1 MADKSSEFMKKI
13 IHVDMDCFY
22 AAIEQRDDPHLANT
36 AVAVGGSAD
45 RRGVIATANYE
56 ARKFGVHSAMPS
68 GYAKQLCPHLIIV
81 KGNISK
87 YKEESAKIRKI
98 FHQYTDLVEPLS
110 LDEAYL
116 DTSNSQHCYGSA
128 TWIAQAIC
136 KNIYSETGLTASAG
150 VSTSKF
156 LAKVAS
162 DWNKPNGI
170 KVVAPGEEIKFLDKL
185 PVKKLHGVGKVMTSK
200 LESMDI
206 ITCKELRQVELNVL
220 VKRFGKHGKY
230 LYDLCRGID
239 DREVSSESQRK
250 SLSVE
255 TTFDKDIED
264 WQDCE
269 TELLKLVSSLSRRL
283 GSLAESEKIRKVYV
297 KVKQANFNLHTAE
310 SISIGLDIKLLIAL
324 LKRLRK
330 QYPQAIRLLGIGVKF
345 PEQSS
350 SKLAQQMNIPF

>member
-1 MADKSSEFMKKI
+1 MRKI

-22 AAIEQRDDPHLANT
+22 AAIEQRDDPHLANSP
-36 AVAVGGSAD
+36 VAVGGQPES
-45 RRGVIATANYE
+45 RGVIATANYE

-68 GYAKQLCPHLIIV
+68 GYARQLCPHLIIV
-81 KGNISK
+81 KPEMAK
-87 YKEESAKIRKI
+87 YKTESNKIRKI
-98 FHQYTDLVEPLS
+98 FHAYTDLIEPLS

-116 DTSNSQHCYGSA
+116 DTTDSPRCQGSA

-136 KNIYSETGLTASAG
+136 REIFETTNLTASAG

-156 LAKVAS
+156 LSKIAS

-170 KVVAPGEEIKFLDKL
+170 KVILPEDEIKFIDKL

-206 ITCKELRQVELNVL
+206 FTCRELREVELTLL
-220 VKRFGKHGKY
+220 VKKFGKMGKY

-239 DREVSSESQRK
+239 ERKVSPDSQRK
-250 SLSVE
+250 SVSVE
-255 TTFDKDIED
+255 TTFVQDISK

-269 TELLKLVSSLSRRL
+269 NELLQLVSSLSRRL
-283 GSLAESEKIRKVYV
+283 EAAGGAEKIRKVYV
-297 KVKQANFNLHTAE
+297 KVKLANFSLHTAE
-310 SISIGLDIKLLIAL
+310 SISIGLDVRLLLAL

-330 QYPQAIRLLGIGVKF
+330 QHPQAIRLLGIGVRF
-345 PEQSS
+345 PDEKKSS
-350 SKLAQQMNIPF
+350 GLQQLDIPF

>member
-1 MADKSSEFMKKI
+1 MSRKI

-36 AVAVGGSAD
+36 AVAVGGSPE

-68 GYAKQLCPHLIIV
+68 GYARQLCPHLIIV
-81 KGNISK
+81 KPDMSK
-87 YKEESAKIRKI
+87 YKAESNKIRNI
-98 FHQYTDLVEPLS
+98 FHSYTDLVEPLS

-116 DTSNSQHCYGSA
+116 DTTDSPQCHGSA

-136 KNIYSETGLTASAG
+136 EEIHLKTGLTASAG

-162 DWNKPNGI
+162 DWNKPNGV
-170 KVVAPGEEIKFLDKL
+170 KVVEPGEEIKFLDRL
-185 PVKKLHGVGKVMTSK
+185 PVKKLHGVGKVMASK

-206 ITCKELRQVELNVL
+206 FTCKELRQVELSALVL
-220 VKRFGKHGKY
+220 RFGKYGKH

-239 DREVSSESQRK
+239 ERTVSSDSQRK
-250 SLSVE
+250 SVSVE
-255 TTFDKDIED
+255 TTFDKDISD

-269 TELLKLVSSLSRRL
+269 SELMRLISSLSRRL
-283 GSLAESEKIRKVYV
+283 EAAGGTEKIRKVYV
-297 KVKQANFNLHTAE
+297 KVKQANFILHTAE
-310 SISIGLDIKLLIAL
+310 SISIGLDIKLLVAL

-330 QYPQAIRLLGIGVKF
+330 QYPEAIRLLGIGVKF
-345 PEQSS
+345 PETPAQKTQSQIS
-350 SKLAQQMNIPF
+350 IPF

>member
-1 MADKSSEFMKKI
+1 MKKI

-22 AAIEQRDDPHLANT
+22 AAIEQRDDIHLANT
-36 AVAVGGSAD
+36 AVAVGGSPD
-45 RRGVIATANYE
+45 NRGVIATANYE

-68 GYAKQLCPHLIIV
+68 GYARQLCPHLIIV
-81 KGNISK
+81 KPDLSK
-87 YKEESAKIRKI
+87 YRAESKKIRQI
-98 FHQYTDLVEPLS
+98 FHKYTNLIEPLS

-116 DTSNSQHCYGSA
+116 DTSDSELCHGSA

-136 KNIYSETGLTASAG
+136 NDIFEATQLTASAG

-170 KVVAPGEEIKFLDKL
+170 KVVGPGEEIKFLDKL
-185 PVKKLHGVGKVMTSK
+185 PVKKLHGVGKVMTAK

-206 ITCKELRQVELNVL
+206 ITCKELRAVELSAL
-220 VKRFGKHGKY
+220 VQRFGKYGKY

-239 DREVSSESQRK
+239 NRQVTVDSTRK
-250 SLSVE
+250 SVSVE
-255 TTFDKDIED
+255 TTFEQDISE

-269 TELLKLVSSLSRRL
+269 SEFMKLLSSLSRRL
-283 GSLAESEKIRKVYV
+283 EQSKGTDKIRKVYV
-297 KVKQANFNLHTAE
+297 KVKQANFVLHTAE

-324 LKRLRK
+324 LKRLRE
-330 QYPQAIRLLGIGVKF
+330 QYPEPIRLMGIGVKF
-345 PEQSS
+345 PDLKRQ
-350 SKLAQQMNIPF
+350 KTAQQINIPF

>member
-1 MADKSSEFMKKI
+1 MRKI

-45 RRGVIATANYE
+45 NRGVIATANYE

-81 KGNISK
+81 KPNISK
-87 YKEESAKIRKI
+87 YKDESAKIRKI
-98 FHQYTDLVEPLS
+98 FNQYTDLVEPLS

-116 DTSNSQHCYGSA
+116 DTTDSMQCHGSA

-136 KNIYSETGLTASAG
+136 REIYETTQLTASAG

-170 KVVAPGEEIKFLDKL
+170 KVVGPGEELAFLDKL
-185 PVKKLHGVGKVMTSK
+185 PVKKLHGVGKVMAAK

-206 ITCKELRQVELNVL
+206 INCKELRNVELAVL

-230 LYDLCRGID
+230 LFDLCRGID
-239 DREVSSESQRK
+239 ERTVSADSERK
-250 SLSVE
+250 SVSVE
-255 TTFDKDIED
+255 NTFDHDIVE

-269 TELLKLVSSLSRRL
+269 TQLMDLISSLSRRL
-283 GSLAESEKIRKVYV
+283 QSVGDSKNIRKVYV
-297 KVKQANFNLHTAE
+297 KVKQANFTLHTAE
-310 SISIGLDIKLLIAL
+310 SISIGLDIKLIRAL
-324 LKRLRK
+324 LKRLRE
-330 QYPQAIRLLGIGVKF
+330 QYPEPIRLMGIGVKF
-345 PEQSS
+345 PESS
-350 SKLAQQMNIPF
+350 NASSQQQLNIPF

>member
-1 MADKSSEFMKKI
+1 MKKI

-22 AAIEQRDDPHLANT
+22 AAIEQRDDSQLANT
-36 AVAVGGSAD
+36 AVAVGGRPD
-45 RRGVIATANYE
+45 NRGVIATANYE

-68 GYAKQLCPHLIIV
+68 GYARQLCPHLVIV
-81 KGNISK
+81 KPDMSK
-87 YKEESAKIRKI
+87 YKTESSKIRKI

-116 DTSNSQHCYGSA
+116 DTTDSQKCHGSA
-128 TWIAQAIC
+128 TWIAQSIC
-136 KNIYSETGLTASAG
+136 QDIYQTTGLTASAG

-170 KVVAPGEEIKFLDKL
+170 KIVAPGEEIKFLDKL

-206 ITCKELRQVELNVL
+206 FTCKELRQVELNTL
-220 VKRFGKHGKY
+220 IKRFGKHGKY

-239 DREVSSESQRK
+239 ERSVSSDSHRK
-250 SLSVE
+250 SVSVE
-255 TTFDKDIED
+255 TTFENDIAD

-269 TELLKLVSSLSRRL
+269 TELMKLISSLSRRL
-283 GSLAESEKIRKVYV
+283 ASSGETEKIRKVYV
-297 KVKQANFNLHTAE
+297 KVKQANFILHTAE

-324 LKRLRK
+324 FKRLRH
-330 QYPQAIRLLGIGVKF
+330 QYPDAIRLLGIGVKF
-345 PEQSS
+345 PDSPR
-350 SKLAQQMNIPF
+350 KNTVQQISIPF